1 MAVAVQ
7 NECLMFE
14 DIVLLVAPDLSRYR
28 HGVTDKLGV
37 AQLGVASESEE
48 DCQLLTDAWTDVQ
61 SIQHFVEGRV
71 LTRSPLRTP
80 TRIQLSCCPQVSAII
95 KLIHSARM
103 CHLVLMN
110 AFELLA

>member
-1 MAVAVQ
+1 
-7 NECLMFE
+7 MFG

-28 HGVTDKLGV
+28 HGVTGKLGV
-37 AQLGVASESEE
+37 AQMGVVNESEE
-48 DCQLLTDAWTDVQ
+48 DCQLLTDVQ
-61 SIQHFVEGRV
+61 SIQHLVEGRV

-80 TRIQLSCCPQVSAII
+80 PRIQLSCPQVSAII
-95 KLIHSARM
+95 KLILSARM